1 MLTMRYRDDANKII
15 VSAEAALR
23 SLAEQALVDRAYADV
38 AHIASLADSLR
49 GLSDRAVTEAE
60 KPAGRGEAESPEPKA
75 AARQRPRQANTATRS
90 RRGYPR
96 FERDG
101 DKLVK
106 VGWSKKSREEY
117 EHRAPRKAVEAFT
130 DYLSSKVKLGQAFL
144 IEDLL
149 PVNDG
154 ADGELPSYQVY
165 LTLAWLRDLGVVKK
179 LGREGYAIQK
189 DMANGGLSELWERTE
204 ARLP

>member
-1 MLTMRYRDDANKII
+1 MRYREEANK
-15 VSAEAALR
+15 VVVAAESSLR
-23 SLAEQALVDRAYADV
+23 SLAEQALVERAYGAV
-38 AHIASLADSLR
+38 AHIASLADSIR
-49 GLSDRAVTEAE
+49 ELSDRADAGAE
-60 KPAGRGEAESPEPKA
+60 TPAPVRHNNTPNGSRASGRR
-75 AARQRPRQANTATRS
+75 RQRSKGTTGA

-117 EHRAPRKAVEAFT
+117 EHRAPRRAVEAFAQ
-130 DYLSSKVKLGQAFL
+130 YLSSNVQAGETFL

-149 PVNDG
+149 PVSDG

-165 LTLAWLRDLGVVKK
+165 LTLAWLRGLGAVKK
-179 LGREGYAIQK
+179 LGREGYVLQGS
-189 DMANGGLSELWERTE
+189 MASNGGLEELWKQTE
-204 ARLP
+204 ARHP